1 MACDLSILVDVDILT
16 EVISVACAGIDGEVI
31 PGNFDDLAVFRFALF
46 NDSRLHAVHDF
57 RVVEDGDRK
66 RVPSVREA
74 QLISRFENG
83 MCLCQYR
90 SGTYSD

>member
-1 MACDLSILVDVDILT
+1 
-16 EVISVACAGIDGEVI
+16 
-31 PGNFDDLAVFRFALF
+31 
-46 NDSRLHAVHDF
+46 
-57 RVVEDGDRK
+57 
-66 RVPSVREA
+66 VREA